1 MSDNRE
7 PISVRTTR
15 LNNLILGNWKA
26 STKNSR
32 AVADAISREGLLDAF
47 CLLYNECDKDALKK
61 RDKNISE
68 FVAKYR
74 PIVDETNALRVSASD
89 FTVKTLIG
97 KGYFGNVHLAVE
109 KTSGDVYAMK
119 KIKKSV
125 VTTSQVKEER
135 DIMSRRSS
143 EWITNLQYAF
153 QDNEYLYLVMEYL
166 PGGDLLSLMSRNGPF
181 DEDLARFYLAELT
194 LAIHA
199 LHSMGYVHRDI
210 KPENILIDRFGHIK
224 LADFGNAAAL
234 NRDGNVF
241 SSSPVGTPDYIA
253 PELLETISTCRLTKS
268 LHSVSCDFWSM
279 GIIGYELIC
288 EVTPFHEDNVHE
300 TYSKILTHC
309 EESHSKE
316 IISFPSDL
324 KISTNFKNLILSLVT
339 NPSNRI
345 DYTQIR
351 KHPYFEN
358 IKWDSLRHQVP
369 PHIPNVNGEDD
380 TSNFDDIERYKDR
393 LSTYSKRPVTTNVK
407 TNEFSGKDLPF
418 LGYSFIHM
426 ERHDEVDNLSKINDD
441 ARITKLTLKLKELQI
456 KIKDQMEEINSLKQG
471 LLKAEQIAKHS
482 DSQGKILNEAKDE
495 ITKMKNRLKEK
506 TMELAACKTQM
517 KTLQSTVKIEEEMWQ
532 KKEATITELLRLN
545 RQKYEEAKIQ
555 SEQRYEKQIAEKKNE
570 IVSVLSKLDARD
582 NELMAKV
589 EECQHLQEKM
599 ANYKKMLDTI
609 KEQALSDQEEF
620 EKNKKTLTDTYEQ
633 KMIEFRAMLRQ
644 EKDNKSRLTMEL
656 RDVRS
661 ELNDSICSSRS
672 NQEVK
677 IAADRNID
685 EMKRRL
691 NREIEANNN
700 LRSENARIQKE
711 SAEKEK
717 AVVELKQAVEKL
729 ERELQVS
736 ECSRSLTQAQK
747 DSESK
752 ASSPYQT
759 AHGSLTDLRA
769 IEEQL
774 RSDLQVAKENEDTQR
789 QRADNLQEVVEK
801 LEEMV
806 AKFSEQP
813 KSVGDMLEKQ
823 NEKLEDKLAAAR
835 EQMIVERQSA
845 RTANLNL
852 WKVEKQ
858 LEDVLHEKKLTQRR
872 MELTEEK
879 MKKIV
884 GEKDNM
890 ERKMNDALAEV
901 KHKETRI
908 NELKDEIGS
917 LKREIQKEHKMWE
930 KAEQERMK
938 EKSEVV
944 EQISNV
950 HRLEE
955 RVSELRQK
963 LLQTQ
968 QKHDFLSLEN
978 KKLLREVNEEREK
991 SSNAIDSASEIQ
1003 IKLKNLEDNYE
1014 RLKYACTITDN
1025 QLTEVEAML
1034 EAEQKRNQS
1043 NQEKIDALYKSVREK
1058 DETITKLR
1066 KTIHEEHANKL
1077 GAEGRINH
1085 LVGESDDL
1093 RLNLEQVQ
1101 KKLIAQQNQ
1110 LIEQTNQLFETQ
1122 EKVEVLSTDS
1132 NNLQI
1137 LNENYDKEIQILKEE
1152 NARILTEL
1160 FRSKEDCHRI
1170 QNELKEAHN
1179 EVSELRQE
1187 IEELNGTLAERQNYY
1202 VQRDI
1207 KSEATLG
1214 QHKKLIDYLQLKVED
1229 LLQKKKKTL
1238 ADKIFGTSTTSGKK
1252 ENISPNAVEASIL
1265 YRTLQEELKR
1275 EKQKSK
1281 SLQEQINKITNGG
1294 SGTPT
1299 KNKSPLKEK
1308 TDKSENASVKRV
1320 STGKRR
1326 TYQTHRFE
1334 LSLQETNGTNG
1345 DCIACKEPIMAG
1357 SPYWKCKECKGAT
1370 HRKCR
1375 SDVSTSCDGI
1385 ESSVVPAEKDADNEK
1400 IENTDSL
1407 SLASKFSYEPTAPEQ
1422 SESNFSTGYGGTL
1435 ILNGTFHTPALEVNC
1450 AFEMIDNVLL
1460 LGCSNGLFTYH
1471 IDSKNLVHIGGID
1484 SVNCIAITTSLAK
1497 AILVGSGGEYL
1508 YQCDLRHLQTR
1519 SQSNACMK
1527 PVLES
1532 SVLDLPFANRAANEK
1547 WQLVKISGEA
1557 ENPVETVAVAATST
1571 RIVILKYD
1579 LKMQKFKPV
1588 RALDTATSV
1597 SSILFTR
1604 HTAIVSSDKFFEIDF
1619 GTYTAEEFV
1628 DLSDQTLSHTRSCQP
1643 VVAIRVSQQEFLLCF
1658 MECGVFVDEY
1668 GCRSRPYD
1676 VNWEYTPTGFMYR
1689 APFLYISHFQ
1699 TVQIL
1704 RLHRSYTNEIG
1715 DREQDTTDEEAG
1727 PPFQRTYL
1735 TLYMPT
1741 LVAESEKYNAYVVAI
1756 DKQSGHQ
1763 EVHHLDAV
1771 KAFKENL
1778 NVSIETISSLATCVT
1793 LGSMATTVDSF

>member
-1 MSDNRE
+1 
-7 PISVRTTR
+7 
-15 LNNLILGNWKA
+15 
-26 STKNSR
+26 
-32 AVADAISREGLLDAF
+32 
-47 CLLYNECDKDALKK
+47 
-61 RDKNISE
+61 
-68 FVAKYR
+68 
-74 PIVDETNALRVSASD
+74 
-89 FTVKTLIG
+89 
-97 KGYFGNVHLAVE
+97 
-109 KTSGDVYAMK
+109 
-119 KIKKSV
+119 
-125 VTTSQVKEER
+125 
-135 DIMSRRSS
+135 
-143 EWITNLQYAF
+143 
-153 QDNEYLYLVMEYL
+153 
-166 PGGDLLSLMSRNGPF
+166 
-181 DEDLARFYLAELT
+181 
-194 LAIHA
+194 
-199 LHSMGYVHRDI
+199 
-210 KPENILIDRFGHIK
+210 
-224 LADFGNAAAL
+224 
-234 NRDGNVF
+234 
-241 SSSPVGTPDYIA
+241 
-253 PELLETISTCRLTKS
+253 
-268 LHSVSCDFWSM
+268 M

-309 EESHSKE
+309 EESPTKE

-324 KISTNFKNLILSLVT
+324 KLSTNFKNLILSLVT
-339 NPSNRI
+339 NPTNRI
-345 DYTQIR
+345 DYTEIR
-351 KHPYFEN
+351 KHPYFET

-369 PHIPNVNGEDD
+369 PHIPNVNGDDD

-393 LSTYSKRPVTTNVK
+393 RSTYSKKPITTNVK
-407 TNEFSGKDLPF
+407 ANEFSGKDLPF

-426 ERHDEVDNLSKINDD
+426 ERHDEIDNPSKSSSSDD
-441 ARITKLTLKLKELQI
+441 ARLTKLNLKLKELQG

-482 DSQGKILNEAKDE
+482 DSQGKILSEAKDE

-506 TMELAACKTQM
+506 TMELASCKTQI
-517 KTLQSTVKIEEEMWQ
+517 KTLQSSVKIEEEMWQ

-545 RQKYEEAKIQ
+545 RQKYEEAKIS

-570 IVSVLSKLDARD
+570 LVSVLQKLEARD
-582 NELMAKV
+582 SELLAKI
-589 EECQHLQEKM
+589 EECQHLNEKM
-599 ANYKKMLDTI
+599 EKFKKMLDTM
-609 KEQALSDQEEF
+609 KEQAQADQEDF
-620 EKNKKTLTDTYEQ
+620 AKTKQKLTENYEQ
-633 KMIEFRAMLRQ
+633 KLSELRATLRQ

-661 ELNDSICSSRS
+661 ELDESICSSRS

-677 IAADRNID
+677 IATDKNND

-691 NREIEANNN
+691 NREIEVNNN
-700 LRSENARIQKE
+700 LRSENARLQKL

-717 AVVELKQAVEKL
+717 SVEDLKQSLEKL

-736 ECSRSLTQAQK
+736 ECSRNLSRAQA
-747 DSESK
+747 DDGSK
-752 ASSPYQT
+752 ASSPYET
-759 AHGSLTDLRA
+759 AHGSLTELHA

-774 RSDLQVAKENEDTQR
+774 RSDLQAAKESEDNQR
-789 QRADNLQEVVEK
+789 ERADKLQEVVDR

-835 EQMIVERQSA
+835 EQMIMERQSA

-858 LEDVLHEKKLTQRR
+858 LEDVIHEKKMTQRR

-884 GEKDNM
+884 GEKDNIG
-890 ERKMNDALAEV
+890 RRLSDALQEV
-901 KHKETRI
+901 KQKETRI
-908 NELKDEIGS
+908 SELKDEIGS

-963 LLQTQ
+963 LTQTQ
-968 QKHDFLSLEN
+968 QKHDSLSLEN
-978 KKLLREVNEEREK
+978 KKLIREVNEEREK
-991 SSNAIDSASEIQ
+991 SSNAIDSASETQ
-1003 IKLKNLEDNYE
+1003 IKLKNLEANYE

-1043 NQEKIDALYKSVREK
+1043 NREKIDSLYKSVREK
-1058 DETITKLR
+1058 DETISQLK
-1066 KTIHEEHANKL
+1066 KTINEELSNKM
-1077 GAEGRINH
+1077 GAEGRIKH
-1085 LVGESDDL
+1085 LLGESDDL
-1093 RLNLEQVQ
+1093 KLNLEQVH

-1110 LIEQTNQLFETQ
+1110 LIDQTNQLFATQ
-1122 EKVEVLSTDS
+1122 EKYEILSTDS
-1132 NNLQI
+1132 NNLQT

-1152 NARILTEL
+1152 NSRILTEL
-1160 FRSKEDCHRI
+1160 FRSKEDCNRI

-1179 EVSELRQE
+1179 EVCDLRQE

-1238 ADKIFGTSTTSGKK
+1238 ADKIFGTSTTSGRK
-1252 ENISPNAVEASIL
+1252 ENISPNTVENSIL

-1281 SLQEQINKITNGG
+1281 SLQEQIDKITNGG
-1294 SGTPT
+1294 GGEGREGDVPSNTR
-1299 KNKSPLKEK
+1299 SPLKE
-1308 TDKSENASVKRV
+1308 TNGKSEKASSSVKRV

-1334 LSLQETNGTNG
+1334 LSLQEADSKSGH
-1345 DCIACKEPIMAG
+1345 CIACKEPIMPG
-1357 SPYWKCKECKGAT
+1357 SPYWRCRECKGAT

-1375 SDVSTSCDGI
+1375 SDVSTSCDGV
-1385 ESSVVPAEKDADNEK
+1385 EAATLVAEKDGDSEK
-1400 IENTDSL
+1400 IANADSI
-1407 SLASKFSYEPTAPEQ
+1407 SLASKFSYEPTAPEP
-1422 SESNFSTGYGGTL
+1422 SESNFSTGYGGTI
-1435 ILNGTFHTPALEVNC
+1435 ILSSSFHTPALEVNC
-1450 AFEMIDNVLL
+1450 AFEMADNVLL
-1460 LGCSNGLFTYH
+1460 LGCSSGLFTYH
-1471 IDSKNLVHIGGID
+1471 LDAKNLVHILGID

-1508 YQCDLRHLQTR
+1508 YQCDLRHLQSR

-1579 LKMQKFKPV
+1579 LKIQKFKPV

-1704 RLHRSYTNEIG
+1704 RLHRSYTNEVA
-1715 DREQDTTDEEAG
+1715 DREHEVTDEESG

-1763 EVHHLDAV
+1763 EVHHLDAL
-1771 KAFKENL
+1771 KAFKSNL
-1778 NVSIETISSLATCVT
+1778 NVSMETISSLATCVT

>member
-1 MSDNRE
+1 MSETRE

-15 LNNLILGNWKA
+15 LNNLIIGNWKA
-26 STKNSR
+26 STKTSR

-68 FVAKYR
+68 FIAKYR
-74 PIVDETNALRVSASD
+74 PIVEETNALRVSAND

-97 KGYFGNVHLAVE
+97 TGYFGNVHLAVE

-194 LAIHA
+194 QAIHA
-199 LHSMGYVHRDI
+199 LHCMGYVHRDI

-234 NRDGNVF
+234 NRDGQVF

-253 PELLETISTCRLTKS
+253 PELLETISTCRLAKAQ
-268 LHSVSCDFWSM
+268 HSVSCDFWSM

-288 EVTPFHEDNVHE
+288 EVTPFHDDNVHE
-300 TYSKILTHC
+300 TYSRILSHC
-309 EESHSKE
+309 EESHTKE
-316 IISFPSDL
+316 IITFPSDL
-324 KISTNFKNLILSLVT
+324 KISTNFKNLILSLLT
-339 NPSNRI
+339 NPSKRI
-345 DYTQIR
+345 DYADIR
-351 KHPYFEN
+351 KHPFFET

-380 TSNFDDIERYKDR
+380 TSNFDDIKQLVDR
-393 LSTYSKRPVTTNVK
+393 RNTYSKRPSTTHVK
-407 TNEFSGKDLPF
+407 TNDFSGKDLPF

-426 ERHDEVDNLSKINDD
+426 EKHDEVDNTSKFTDD
-441 ARITKLTLKLKELQI
+441 SRISKLNVKLKELQG

-482 DSQGKILNEAKDE
+482 DTQGKILSEAKDE

-506 TMELAACKTQM
+506 TMELASCKTQI
-517 KTLQSTVKIEEEMWQ
+517 KTLQSSVKIEEEMWQ

-570 IVSVLSKLDARD
+570 LVTALQKLEAQE
-582 NELMAKV
+582 NELHAKG

-599 ANYKKMLDTI
+599 ENYKKMLDTI
-609 KEQALSDQEEF
+609 KEQAQADKEEF
-620 EKNKKTLTDTYEQ
+620 EKNKQQLTETYEQ
-633 KMIEFRAMLRQ
+633 KMIELKKMLRM

-656 RDVRS
+656 RDVRT

-677 IAADRNID
+677 IATDKNID
-685 EMKRRL
+685 DMKRRL

-700 LRSENARIQKE
+700 LRSENAKLQKL
-711 SAEKEK
+711 SADKEK
-717 AVVELKQAVEKL
+717 TTLELKQTIERL

-736 ECSRSLTQAQK
+736 ECSINLRAQ
-747 DSESK
+747 SETESK

-759 AHGSLTDLRA
+759 AHGSLTELHA

-774 RSDLQVAKENEDTQR
+774 RSDLQAAKESEDNQR
-789 QRADNLQEVVEK
+789 QRADSLQEVVEK

-813 KSVGDMLEKQ
+813 KGVGDMLEKQ
-823 NEKLEDKLAAAR
+823 NEKLEDKLAAVR

-858 LEDVLHEKKLTQRR
+858 LEDALHEKKMTQRR

-879 MKKIV
+879 IKKII

-890 ERKMNDALAEV
+890 DRKMNDALAEV

-938 EKSEVV
+938 EKSEVI

-963 LLQTQ
+963 LSQTQ
-968 QKHDFLSLEN
+968 QKHDALSLEN
-978 KKLLREVNEEREK
+978 KKLLRELNEERDK
-991 SSNAIDSASEIQ
+991 ASNAIDSASEIQ

-1043 NQEKIDALYKSVREK
+1043 NQEKINALYKSVRDK
-1058 DETITKLR
+1058 DETISKLR
-1066 KTIHEEHANKL
+1066 KTINEEQALKL
-1077 GAEGRINH
+1077 GAEGRIKH
-1085 LVGESDDL
+1085 LLSESDDL
-1093 RLNLEQVQ
+1093 RLNLEQIQ
-1101 KKLIAQQNQ
+1101 KKLISQQNQ
-1110 LIEQTNQLFETQ
+1110 LIEQTNQLFEIQ
-1122 EKVEVLSTDS
+1122 EKFEVLSTDS
-1132 NNLQI
+1132 NNLQT
-1137 LNENYDKEIQILKEE
+1137 LNENYEKEIQILKEE

-1160 FRSKEDCHRI
+1160 FRSKEDCNRI
-1170 QNELKEAHN
+1170 QDELKEANN
-1179 EVSELRQE
+1179 EMAELRQE
-1187 IEELNGTLAERQNYY
+1187 IDELNGTLAERQNYY
-1202 VQRDI
+1202 MQRDI

-1229 LLQKKKKTL
+1229 LLQKKKKTF
-1238 ADKIFGTSTTSGKK
+1238 ADKIFGSSTTSAKK
-1252 ENISPNAVEASIL
+1252 ENISPNAVENSIL

-1281 SLQEQINKITNGG
+1281 SLQEQITKMTNGT
-1294 SGTPT
+1294 SSKTMS
-1299 KNKSPLKEK
+1299 SPLKDK
-1308 TDKSENASVKRV
+1308 TENATAVKRV

-1334 LSLQETNGTNG
+1334 LSLQEKDNTTGQ
-1345 DCIACKEPIMAG
+1345 CIACKDPIMPG
-1357 SPYWKCKECKGAT
+1357 SPFWKCKECKGAT

-1375 SDVSTSCDGI
+1375 SDVSTSCDGN
-1385 ESSVVPAEKDADNEK
+1385 EPPLATEKDIDNDNK
-1400 IENTDSL
+1400 IENTDTV
-1407 SLASKFSYEPTAPEQ
+1407 SLASKFSYEPTAPEPEQ
-1422 SESNFSTGYGGTL
+1422 SESNFSAATGYGGTL
-1435 ILNGTFHTPALEVNC
+1435 ILNAAFHNPSLEVNC
-1450 AFEMIDNVLL
+1450 AFEMTENVLL
-1460 LGCSNGLFTYH
+1460 LGCNNGLFTYH
-1471 IDSKNLVHIGGID
+1471 LDSKNLVHIVGID
-1484 SVNCIAITTSLAK
+1484 SVNYIAITTSLAK

-1628 DLSDQTLSHTRSCQP
+1628 DLSDQTLSHTRTCQP
-1643 VVAIRVSQQEFLLCF
+1643 VVAIRVSPQEFLLCF
-1658 MECGVFVDEY
+1658 MECGIFVDEY

-1676 VNWEYTPTGFMYR
+1676 INWEYTPTGFMYR
-1689 APFLYISHFQ
+1689 PPFLYISHFQ

-1704 RLHRSYTNEIG
+1704 RLHRSFTNEIA
-1715 DREQDTTDEEAG
+1715 DREHETTDEETAG
-1727 PPFQRTYL
+1727 PPFQRTYIS
-1735 TLYMPT
+1735 LYMPT

-1763 EVHHLDAV
+1763 EVHHLNALR
-1771 KAFKENL
+1771 AFKENL
-1778 NVSIETISSLATCVT
+1778 NVSMETISSLATCVT
-1793 LGSMATTVDSF
+1793 FGSMATTVDSI